1 MLGIMLGFFLLFRLD
16 HRVRDTALS
25 ARHRTRGCCN
35 NWPPAL
41 EPAMVRFATCEA
53 ILILETFFNQLGV
66 NPLGCVILRLVALL
80 LLRA

>member
-1 MLGIMLGFFLLFRLD
+1 
-16 HRVRDTALS
+16 
-25 ARHRTRGCCN
+25 
-35 NWPPAL
+35 
-41 EPAMVRFATCEA
+41 MVRFATCEA